1 MGWAAIW
8 VLGLPQ
14 AYYCWGWLLL
24 LSVDSQVTKLKKARL
39 EPACVVKRRP
49 VSVQTRQAGG
59 WACSCCCRPRRAAP
73 VPTASQAQAS
83 RRGAGPAH
91 ATML

>member
-14 AYYCWGWLLL
+14 AYCWGWLML

-39 EPACVVKRRP
+39 EPA
-49 VSVQTRQAGG
+49 
-59 WACSCCCRPRRAAP
+59 
-73 VPTASQAQAS
+73 
-83 RRGAGPAH
+83 
-91 ATML
+91 

>member
-14 AYYCWGWLLL
+14 AYYCCWGWLML

-39 EPACVVKRRP
+39 EPA
-49 VSVQTRQAGG
+49 
-59 WACSCCCRPRRAAP
+59 
-73 VPTASQAQAS
+73 
-83 RRGAGPAH
+83 
-91 ATML
+91 